1 MRNPGCTVN
10 DLPAESKLQKFVA
23 SQESRGTLSAQLMN
37 CLHVCATPALSVQ
50 TYLLRAVTCELHNFA
65 VGPLHAKLRMLGAP
79 DLICD
84 LPGLEGDAQG
94 VVKPGV
100 GGTCSGG
107 SAVSSLGCCMQR
119 LTQTDAC
126 IVGISR
132 VGHSMQEVRDGRW
145 G

>member
-50 TYLLRAVTCELHNFA
+50 TNFA
-65 VGPLHAKLRMLGAP
+65 VNPLHAKLRMLCAP

-132 VGHSMQEVRDGRW
+132 VGHSMQEVRGGRW